1 MTSAVTIILLIAVWF
16 AQGEHKE
23 NPMPLTS
30 PRVSSDRRQV
40 AREGLV
46 ETRLKLLEDMKMAD
60 PDNYGFK
67 VPVEF
72 YGKVLDQHDN
82 PVAGAK
88 IQISL
93 NTIFEILNRDL
104 FTGADGTFSLS
115 GVSGKFLSVNVFGLD
130 GYTGVQAT
138 KFGDYNYAEPGEHN
152 FHVPNPN
159 KPVVFRL
166 WKYDN
171 PEPLYRKTIDSN
183 VRTDGKVGWFDLKSG
198 NSGKG
203 GLGVS
208 VMDRSQK
215 NGKEVQVTY
224 KLIGG
229 EGCSLLESKDDP
241 MFSAPAAGF
250 QKEIVH
256 EVHWKEGD
264 ASQVEPGKFRFYF
277 RDADG
282 NYAAVNANLRFASDV
297 KCDVFFHILQNPSGS
312 RNLEYDPRLEIK

>member
-16 AQGEHKE
+16 AQGERKE
-23 NPMPLTS
+23 NPMPVTS

-46 ETRLKLLEDMKMAD
+46 ETRLRLLEDMKMAD

-166 WKYDN
+166 WKYDE
-171 PEPLYRKTIDSN
+171 PEPLHRWILTSEVKP
-183 VRTDGKVGWFDLKSG
+183 DGAPKWFDLDRGTVGGASLGICIVDELPGNNDEERHAIKVMAGDGCALVATNDNAMFIAPAKIDQNEISTVHKAKNG
-198 NSGKG
+198 YYNSG
-203 GLGVS
+203 
-208 VMDRSQK
+208 
-215 NGKEVQVTY
+215 
-224 KLIGG
+224 
-229 EGCSLLESKDDP
+229 
-241 MFSAPAAGF
+241 
-250 QKEIVH
+250 
-256 EVHWKEGD
+256 
-264 ASQVEPGKFRFYF
+264 PGIFRFYF
-277 RDADG
+277 RTAQG
-282 NYAAVNANLRFASDV
+282 KYAAVNAEVSAGSDGA
-297 KCDVFFHILQNPSGS
+297 KLEIYQNPSGS